1 MLSVK
6 KVDKSK
12 DEIYISESIHETHL
26 IKQLKNIDPE
36 LAKKFK
42 RTKFLNN
49 NIERK
54 KNGL

>member
-1 MLSVK
+1 MLSFK
-6 KVDKSK
+6 NADKSK
-12 DEIYISESIHETHL
+12 DKIYIFESAHETHL

-49 NIERK
+49 NIKRK